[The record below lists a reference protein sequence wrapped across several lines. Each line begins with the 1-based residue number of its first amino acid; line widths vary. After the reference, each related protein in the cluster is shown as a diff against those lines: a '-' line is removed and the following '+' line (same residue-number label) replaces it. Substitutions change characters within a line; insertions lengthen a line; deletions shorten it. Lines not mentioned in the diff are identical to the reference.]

1 MEPNPTADAPRRPR
15 AQRPHDPAATR
26 LLITDAAVRLL
37 ADKGFPGLGVNSLA
51 AAAGVDKQLI
61 YYHFGGLEGVV
72 RELSAR
78 LQGWLGEPLPA
89 RAGETYA
96 AAMQR
101 MLLAYARVL
110 RQDTLVLRLLAWEL
124 VQPSPTLELLETTRS
139 DAMVGWAHG
148 LRARAGTPPAGL
160 DTPAVNALLMAGL
173 QHLAL
178 RAESVGSF
186 AGLDLKT
193 PESAARIDGALQL
206 LLQRVYGQPR

>member
-1 MEPNPTADAPRRPR
+1 METERPPPRTR
-15 AQRPHDPAATR
+15 DSAATR
-26 LLITDAAVRLL
+26 HRIAEAAVRLL

-72 RELSAR
+72 RDLGTR
-78 LQGWLGEPLPA
+78 LQDWLGEPLQPL
-89 RAGETYA
+89 AGESYA

-101 MLLAYARVL
+101 MLLGYARAL

-124 VQPSPTLELLETTRS
+124 VQPGASLEQLEATRNE
-139 DAMVGWAHG
+139 ALFGWAQG
-148 LRARAGTPPAGL
+148 LRNAAGAPPAGV

-178 RAESVGSF
+178 RAQSAGSF
-186 AGLDLKT
+186 AGVDLGT
-193 PESAARIDGALQL
+193 PEGAARIDAALQWML
-206 LLQRVYGQPR
+206 KRLYGPGR